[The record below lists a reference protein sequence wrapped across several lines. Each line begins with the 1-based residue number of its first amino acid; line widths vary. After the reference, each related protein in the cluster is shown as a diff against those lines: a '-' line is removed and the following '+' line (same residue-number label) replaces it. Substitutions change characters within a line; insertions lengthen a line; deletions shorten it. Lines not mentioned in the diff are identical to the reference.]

1 MSELRPP
8 PPKPPAPRPQPP
20 ACPGGA
26 SPSGQR
32 KITFP
37 ISQSLR
43 LDLADRLAENFGIES
58 RLVRKKREKPE

>member
-1 MSELRPP
+1 MTEFRPP
-8 PPKPPAPRPQPP
+8 QIPRPPAEPP
-20 ACPGGA
+20 A
-26 SPSGQR
+26 SPRGSR
-32 KITFP
+32 KIKFP